1 MKKEEFNNIGI
12 KMMEAINKTDEPIS
26 LTILCHLYSEYWIN
40 RIIEEKSPT
49 AKEILDN
56 RNFTFS
62 IKLALVYN
70 MGFITEIIYSNIKTL
85 NNLRNKIAHQLD
97 YDIKNFDFN
106 QFQYDQVLDKDTVKT
121 FDLIRKLRFVGSLTY
136 GMIHTHCLEHV
147 WSEE

>member
-1 MKKEEFNNIGI
+1 MKKDDFNKIGI
-12 KMMEAINKTDEPIS
+12 KMMGDINNTNDPIS

-40 RIIEEKSPT
+40 QIIEEKSPT

-62 IKLALVYN
+62 IKLVLVYN
-70 MGFITEIIYSNIKTL
+70 MGFITEVIYSNIKIL

-97 YDIKNFDFN
+97 YDLNNFDFN
-106 QFQYDQVLDKDTVKT
+106 QFKYDHVLDKDTVKT
-121 FDLIRKLRFVGSLTY
+121 FDLVRKLKFVGSLTY
-136 GMIHTHCLEHV
+136 GMIHTHCLEYV